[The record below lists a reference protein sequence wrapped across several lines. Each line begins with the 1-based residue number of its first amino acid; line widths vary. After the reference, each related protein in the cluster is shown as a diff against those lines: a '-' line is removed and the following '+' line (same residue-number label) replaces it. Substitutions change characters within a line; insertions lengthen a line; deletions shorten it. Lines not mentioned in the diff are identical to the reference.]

1 MSHITGSKKR
11 YFRNTFRT
19 CTAFADLGCDGGG
32 PPPLP
37 LFLLAASGVL
47 VGTSWK
53 RLSVRKERKSFFCVL
68 GTDGGNK
75 FGTKVRY
82 MHVFLFLRQTELIK

>member
-1 MSHITGSKKR
+1 MNALKTVWLDVPHQCQQKR
-11 YFRNTFRT
+11 YFRSTFRT

-53 RLSVRKERKSFFCVL
+53 RLSGRKERKIFF
-68 GTDGGNK
+68 
-75 FGTKVRY
+75 
-82 MHVFLFLRQTELIK
+82 VF